1 MILESLKL
9 EGFRNYRDFSCEFS
23 PGVNLICGQNAQG
36 KTNLLEAI
44 CYLSQGSAFR
54 TRKEAELIRF
64 DAEFAALE
72 AKVYSYGRSQ
82 SLRAVMFSGRRPRQL
97 WLSGVKQKSR
107 EHMNGVLCTVLFC
120 PEDLLILKKGAA
132 DRRRLLDDALCQ
144 LRPRYA
150 AALEEYTRILQQKN
164 AALKAQ
170 SESPSWISVLPEYNE
185 RMARLGAH
193 LIQTRAKYLRELE
206 RRAAAFHLEF
216 SGGKEQLTLSYQT
229 VSTVTDPFAPLA
241 EIYQQLKEHQEA
253 HWRAELDSMQCL
265 SGPHRDD
272 FDAALDGLSIR
283 AFGSQGQTR
292 TAAISLKL
300 AERDIFEADTGEL
313 PVLLLDDVL
322 SELDAGRQDYVLNHI
337 QHGQVFITSCDEGK
351 LTDIGK
357 IIQIENGSLKE
368 KYVYFHRRRYGR
380 PGAVDHRDLRSGQLL
395 LSEEKPGIPGKGR
408 TERGGRGRDRRAA
421 EVLRADL
428 GVRLQPDLPDPVQR
442 RDD

>member
-1 MILESLKL
+1 MILEHLQLS
-9 EGFRNYRDFSCEFS
+9 GFRNYEDFSCDFA

-64 DAEFAALE
+64 GAEFAELE
-72 AKVYSYGRSQ
+72 AKVSSYGRSQ
-82 SLRAVMFSGRRPRQL
+82 TLRAVMFSGRRPRQL
-97 WLSGVKQKSR
+97 WLSGVRQKSR
-107 EHMNGVLCTVLFC
+107 EQMNGILGTVLFC

-132 DRRRLLDDALCQ
+132 ERRRLLDDALCQ

-150 AALEEYTRILQQKN
+150 ACLEEYNRLLQQKN

-170 SESPSWISVLPEYNE
+170 AESPSWISVLPEYNE
-185 RMARLGAH
+185 RMARLGAQ

-206 RRAAAFHLEF
+206 RRAAEFHRDF
-216 SGGKEQLTLSYQT
+216 SGGKEQLTLTYQT
-229 VSTVTDPFAPLA
+229 VSTVPDAFASLQ
-241 EIYQQLKEHQEA
+241 EIYQQLKEHQES
-253 HWRAELDSMQCL
+253 HYRAELESMQCL
-265 SGPHRDD
+265 SGPHKDD
-272 FDAALDGLSIR
+272 FDAALNGLSIR

-322 SELDAGRQDYVLNHI
+322 SELDAGRQDYVVNHI
-337 QHGQVFITSCDEGK
+337 RHGQVFITCCDEDR

-357 IIQIENGSLKE
+357 TIRIDQ
-368 KYVYFHRRRYGR
+368 
-380 PGAVDHRDLRSGQLL
+380 GQL
-395 LSEEKPGIPGKGR
+395 IP
-408 TERGGRGRDRRAA
+408 T
-421 EVLRADL
+421 
-428 GVRLQPDLPDPVQR
+428 
-442 RDD
+442 